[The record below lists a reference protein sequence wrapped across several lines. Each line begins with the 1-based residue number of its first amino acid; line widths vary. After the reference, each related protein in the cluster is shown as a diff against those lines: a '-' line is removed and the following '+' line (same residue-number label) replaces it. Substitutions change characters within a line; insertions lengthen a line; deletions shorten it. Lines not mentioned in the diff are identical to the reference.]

1 MMLGNQ
7 VEWALHCMTVLG
19 RMPENVHVSAKL
31 LAEFHGVPKEYLSKA
46 MQALAN
52 AGLVNTTSGPKGGY
66 SLSRAPS
73 KITVLDIV
81 EAVEGTK
88 VTFNCQEIRGNIPC
102 KGKPEKPTAA
112 CTIAS
117 VMYKADNAWR
127 DVLRK
132 QKLSDMIQAVDKVVP
147 EEAME
152 YSNNWLLE
160 KI

>member
-1 MMLGNQ
+1 MILGNQ
-7 VEWALHCMTVLG
+7 VEWALHCMSVLG
-19 RMPENVHVSAKL
+19 RMPDGVLVSAKL

-46 MQALAN
+46 MQALAG

-66 SLSRAPS
+66 SLSRIPS
-73 KITVLDIV
+73 KITMLDIV
-81 EAVEGTK
+81 EAVEGK
-88 VTFNCQEIRGNIPC
+88 KITFNCQEIRGNIPC
-102 KGKPEKPTAA
+102 KGKPGKPTSV

-132 QKLSDMIQAVDKVVP
+132 QKLSDMINAVDEVVP
-147 EEAME
+147 EEALK

>member
-1 MMLGNQ
+1 MILGNQ

-19 RMPENVHVSAKL
+19 RMPEGVQVSAKL
-31 LAEFHGVPKEYLSKA
+31 LAEFHSVPKEYLSKA
-46 MQALAN
+46 MQALAG

-73 KITVLDIV
+73 KITMLDIV
-81 EAVEGTK
+81 EAVEGKK

-102 KGKPEKPTAA
+102 KGKPAKPTSV

-132 QKLSDMIQAVDKVVP
+132 QKLSDMINAVIEVVP
-147 EEAME
+147 EESLE

>member
-1 MMLGNQ
+1 MILGNQ
-7 VEWALHCMTVLG
+7 VEWALHCMTVIG
-19 RMPENVHVSAKL
+19 RMPEGVHVSAKL

-46 MQALAN
+46 MQALAA

-66 SLSRAPS
+66 SLARSPS
-73 KITVLDIV
+73 KITMLDIV
-81 EAVEGTK
+81 EAVEGKK

-102 KGKPEKPTAA
+102 KGKPAKSTSV

-132 QKLSDMIQAVDKVVP
+132 QKLSDMISDVDEVVP
-147 EEAME
+147 AEAME
-152 YSNNWLLE
+152 YSGKWLMDR
-160 KI
+160 I

>member
-1 MMLGNQ
+1 MILGNQ

-19 RMPENVHVSAKL
+19 RMPEGVHISAKL

-46 MQALAN
+46 MQSLAS

-66 SLSRAPS
+66 SLSRSPS
-73 KITVLDIV
+73 KITMLDIV
-81 EAVEGTK
+81 EAVEGK
-88 VTFNCQEIRGNIPC
+88 KMTFNCQEIRGNIPC
-102 KGKPEKPTAA
+102 KGKPSKPTSA

-132 QKLSDMIQAVDKVVP
+132 QKLSDMVEAVEKNVP
-147 EEAME
+147 DDALK
-152 YSNNWLLE
+152 YSDEWLLS
-160 KI
+160 KV